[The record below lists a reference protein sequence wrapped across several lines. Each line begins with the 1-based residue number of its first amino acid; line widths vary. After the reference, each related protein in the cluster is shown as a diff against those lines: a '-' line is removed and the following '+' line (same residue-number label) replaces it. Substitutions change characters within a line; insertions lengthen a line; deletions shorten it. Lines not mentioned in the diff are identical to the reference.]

1 MFKYASLTKQGM
13 ALIAQAT
20 NLKRF
25 IFTRMEYGN
34 GVPEGFSASKTS
46 DEIKA
51 ILCEMT
57 SLVSK
62 KADIGMYNIN
72 VKNNCATLV
81 GKIISSSLTEDFFAK
96 ELGVYAKIDDG
107 SDVLVAYFVS
117 DDKPDPINQAALVGQ
132 EHKVVVDVATGN
144 AADITIEYS
153 PEIYATKEEFDA
165 LVASNAEEHAALEQ
179 AIADMVTSETITN
192 IQQSIT
198 DEATARENADTALR
212 QSITDEATARENA
225 DTALQQSIT
234 ALEASVDEKIGSID
248 ISALLS
254 HIKQYDHVVDSNETL
269 LAWANCTDGSMKS
282 VLVKSGEY
290 RLNGKMINLANAGT
304 KFVFAEDGN
313 KITVSNYMRGIGATE
328 DYGAVIVGLNV
339 ELNNKSEESQAFYR
353 GMICYNCT
361 GTSNGTSNGTGTS
374 SGFYECTCSNCTGTG
389 RCNGFYKCTCINCT
403 GTGDGTGIGIGFYE
417 CTCSNCTGTVT
428 GKSNSSVYGF
438 YKCTCSNCTVTG
450 TVTVTV
456 TGFFK
461 CTCSNCTVTVT
472 GKSYV
477 YGFDECTCSNCTGT
491 GTGTS
496 NSTGTG
502 RCNGFHKCTCSN
514 CTGTGTSNGIGIGFH
529 ECTCSNCTGTGT
541 GTGNG
546 NGYGFYSC
554 RYCSSC
560 RSGDTA
566 STTATWGGSNTY
578 IDSDSC
584 DYVAA

>member
-25 IFTRMEYGN
+25 IFTRMEYGD

-132 EHKVVVDVATGN
+132 EHKVVVDVAVGN
-144 AADITIEYS
+144 AANITIEYS
-153 PEIYATKEEFDA
+153 DGVYVTQWEF
-165 LVASNAEEHAALEQ
+165 NAFEQ
-179 AIADMVTSETITN
+179 
-192 IQQSIT
+192 Q
-198 DEATARENADTALR
+198 NAD
-212 QSITDEATARENA
+212 EH
-225 DTALQQSIT
+225 TALQQSIT

-290 RLNGKMINLANAGT
+290 TLNGKMINLANAGT
-304 KFVFAEDGN
+304 KFVFAEPGN

-339 ELNNKSEESQAFYR
+339 EVSFKAYDNFSSFYR

-361 GTSNGTSNGTGTS
+361 GTSNGTGTGY
-374 SGFYECTCSNCTGTG
+374 GFYNCTCYNCIGTSTSTGYSYGFDGCTCSNCTGSGTSTNGSYGYGFYSCTCSNCTGTG
-389 RCNGFYKCTCINCT
+389 T
-403 GTGDGTGIGIGFYE
+403 GKDGIGFYS
-417 CTCSNCTGTVT
+417 CTCSNCTGTGTSTST
-428 GKSNSSVYGF
+428 GSGSGSGF
-438 YKCTCSNCTVTG
+438 NG
-450 TVTVTV
+450 
-456 TGFFK
+456 
-461 CTCSNCTVTVT
+461 
-472 GKSYV
+472 
-477 YGFDECTCSNCTGT
+477 CTCSNCTGT

-496 NSTGTG
+496 TGS
-502 RCNGFHKCTCSN
+502 GFYSCTCSN
-514 CTGTGTSNGIGIGFH
+514 CTGTGTSTNGGYSYGFYN
-529 ECTCSNCTGTGT
+529 CTCSNCTGTGT
-541 GTGNG
+541 GKDGTGY
-546 NGYGFYSC
+546 GYGFYGC
-554 RYCSSC
+554 KHCSSC
-560 RSGDTA
+560 HSGGA
-566 STTATWGGSNTY
+566 ANTTATWGGTNTY

-584 DYVAA
+584 NYVAA

>member
-34 GVPEGFSASKTS
+34 GVPEGFSTSKTS

-132 EHKVVVDVATGN
+132 EHKVVVDVAVGN
-144 AADITIEYS
+144 AANITIEYS
-153 PEIYATKEEFDA
+153 DGVYVTQWEF
-165 LVASNAEEHAALEQ
+165 NAFEQ
-179 AIADMVTSETITN
+179 
-192 IQQSIT
+192 Q
-198 DEATARENADTALR
+198 NADEHTALQ

-225 DTALQQSIT
+225 DTALQQSIA

-248 ISALLS
+248 ISAALS

-290 RLNGKMINLANAGT
+290 TLDGKMINLVNAGT
-304 KFVFAEDGN
+304 KFVFAEPGN

-339 ELNNKSEESQAFYR
+339 ELSSDRQFEGFSFYR
-353 GMICYNCT
+353 GMICYNCNGKCT
-361 GTSNGTSNGTGTS
+361 GTRYGATSGYGFSGCTCINCTGNGTSSSTGS
-374 SGFYECTCSNCTGTG
+374 SSSSSTGYGFYNCTCSNCTGTG
-389 RCNGFYKCTCINCT
+389 SGATY
-403 GTGDGTGIGIGFYE
+403 G
-417 CTCSNCTGTVT
+417 
-428 GKSNSSVYGF
+428 YGF
-438 YKCTCSNCTVTG
+438 CG
-450 TVTVTV
+450 
-456 TGFFK
+456 
-461 CTCSNCTVTVT
+461 
-472 GKSYV
+472 
-477 YGFDECTCSNCTGT
+477 
-491 GTGTS
+491 
-496 NSTGTG
+496 
-502 RCNGFHKCTCSN
+502 CTCSN
-514 CTGTGTSNGIGIGFH
+514 CTGTGTS
-529 ECTCSNCTGTGT
+529 TGSGS
-541 GTGNG
+541 
-546 NGYGFYSC
+546 GYGFVDC

-560 RSGDTA
+560 RAGKTP
-566 STTATWGGSNTY
+566 STTATWDGTNTY